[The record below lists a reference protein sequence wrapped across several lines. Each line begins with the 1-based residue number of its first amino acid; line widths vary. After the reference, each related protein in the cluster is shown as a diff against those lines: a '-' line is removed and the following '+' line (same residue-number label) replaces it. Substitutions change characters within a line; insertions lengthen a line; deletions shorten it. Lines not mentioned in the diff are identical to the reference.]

1 MHFPRALTGTAVLL
15 LPGLL
20 LAFAAC
26 GDDDNT
32 SAATPTIETHA
43 AASATATT
51 ASATTAISTAAAST
65 TTPASAVAGAQA
77 VTVDITAQDTSFDK
91 QEIDAPAGAHVTVHM
106 TNKDN
111 VIHNIAFYKDSS
123 GNDAI
128 AVGDLFK
135 GPNATKDLSFE
146 APKQP
151 GTYYFH
157 CDVHPD
163 QMHGDF
169 KVQ

>member
-1 MHFPRALTGTAVLL
+1 MHFPRALTGIAVLAV
-15 LPGLL
+15 PGLA

-26 GDDDNT
+26 GGDDNT
-32 SAATPTIETHA
+32 SSVTPTIETRA
-43 AASATATT
+43 PASPTATT
-51 ASATTAISTAAAST
+51 AAATTVTGTATDA
-65 TTPASAVAGAQA
+65 ASAVAGAQA
-77 VTVDITAQDTSFDK
+77 VTVAISAQDTSFDK
-91 QEIDAPAGAHVTVHM
+91 QEIDAPAGAHVTVQM

-111 VIHNIAFYKDSS
+111 IIHNIAFYKDSS
-123 GNDAI
+123 ANEPI

-135 GPNATKDLSFE
+135 GPNVTKDLSFD

-163 QMHGDF
+163 QMHGTF

>member
-51 ASATTAISTAAAST
+51 AAATTASTAAASA

-111 VIHNIAFYKDSS
+111 VIHNIAFYKDSA
-123 GNDAI
+123 GNEAI

-135 GPNATKDLSFE
+135 GPNATKDLSFD

-163 QMHGDF
+163 QMHGAF